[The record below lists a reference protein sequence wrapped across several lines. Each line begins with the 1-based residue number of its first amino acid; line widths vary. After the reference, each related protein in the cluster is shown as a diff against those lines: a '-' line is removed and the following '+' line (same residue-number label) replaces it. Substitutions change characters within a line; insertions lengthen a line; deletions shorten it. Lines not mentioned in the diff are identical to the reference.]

1 MAKAIL
7 EFNLDEPEDKEAHLR
22 AVKALDMALALW
34 DIEQYLRAQT
44 KYAPDSMPE
53 VAYDALDKARQEFY
67 EILTN
72 HNISLDELMK

>member
-1 MAKAIL
+1 
-7 EFNLDEPEDKEAHLR
+7 
-22 AVKALDMALALW
+22 MALALW
-34 DIEQYLRAQT
+34 DIEQYLRSQT
-44 KYAPDSMPE
+44 KYAPDDMPE

>member
-1 MAKAIL
+1 MAKAVL
-7 EFNLDEPEDKEAHLR
+7 EFDLNEPGDKEAHLR
-22 AVKALDMALALW
+22 AVKALYMALALW
-34 DIEQYLRAQT
+34 DIEQYLRSQT
-44 KYAPDSMPE
+44 KYAPDDMPE